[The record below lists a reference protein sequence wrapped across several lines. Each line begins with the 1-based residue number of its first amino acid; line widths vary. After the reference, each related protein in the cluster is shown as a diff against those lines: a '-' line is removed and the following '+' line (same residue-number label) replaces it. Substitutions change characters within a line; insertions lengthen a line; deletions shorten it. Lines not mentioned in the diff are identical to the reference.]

1 MRDPIKINEKIRE
14 GVIHTSNQEKRAT
27 TVVNMGTRVEFLRKE
42 NKTSPVRNSKRMDMM
57 LNNVTSIIIWARMH
71 LLSQEGSREKGLLE

>member
-1 MRDPIKINEKIRE
+1 
-14 GVIHTSNQEKRAT
+14 
-27 TVVNMGTRVEFLRKE
+27 MGTRVEILRKE

-71 LLSQEGSREKGLLE
+71 LLSQEGLLIEGLLKETKI